1 VKCPKCNAPTE
12 VKETRINPD
21 YVMRRRICF
30 NMHTFRTEERAVS
43 EPVVKYKTRFE
54 RATK

>member
-12 VKETRINPD
+12 VKETRINLD

-30 NMHTFRTEERAVS
+30 NMHTFRTEEKAVS
-43 EPVVKYKTRFE
+43 EPKEKKDDRL
-54 RATK
+54 